1 MADANLIAAV
11 ARGLRPPQIVGA
23 VANARSE
30 VAQLIAR
37 KQIADERTFAVL
49 LAANAIQS
57 PNNFDL
63 FI

>member
-23 VANARSE
+23 VANARAE

-37 KQIADERTFAVL
+37 KQIADERIVAIL
-49 LAANAIQS
+49 MAAGEIQS
-57 PNNFDL
+57 PNNIDL